1 MAQFQYKARRRDG
14 QTVTGV
20 LEVTDRGAALMQ
32 IERLGLFPLAV
43 ESPKNA
49 AAAAAAAADRPSAGA
64 GSWTEFLPP
73 SLRHYFVH
81 QRKPKLQ
88 ELATFTNQLAN
99 LLKSG
104 MPLTVALNS
113 MTHLETKGIPSDVSR
128 QLKNDVTEGKGLSE
142 AMAKQPVIFSSLY
155 INMVKA
161 GEQSGALV
169 DVLRRMGDHF
179 EKFAEVS
186 AKFKSAM
193 IYPLFVCCVGIAISI
208 FFMTV
213 MLPSFMQLF
222 QGLNVKLPLM
232 TRILIGLNDFIKHW
246 AWVIIMVIVAIV
258 IIVNRFRAS
267 ATGRRTIDRWQITA
281 PIFGRVMRLHIF
293 GQFSRTLA
301 TLLHNGVPVLTALE
315 ITEQII
321 SNSIIREAIT
331 RARQDVTDGKTLAQ
345 PLAKSK
351 VFPQLMV
358 DLIKIGEDTGDV
370 PGSLANLA
378 ETYES
383 ELQIALR
390 VMTNMIEPVIIC
402 VMAIGVGFLLISVLS
417 ALFAI
422 TSSIQ
427 AR

>member
-14 QTVTGV
+14 QVVTGMV
-20 LEVTDRGAALMQ
+20 EVADRSAALIL
-32 IERLGLFPLAV
+32 IERQGLFPMAI
-43 ESPKNA
+43 EMPKGGGGA
-49 AAAAAAAADRPSAGA
+49 TGTAERPSATA

-73 SLRHYFVH
+73 SVRPYFER
-81 QRKPKLQ
+81 QRRPKMQ

-113 MTHLETKGIPSDVSR
+113 MTHLETKGIPASVSR

-142 AMAKQPVIFSSLY
+142 AMAKQPVIFSKLY

-169 DVLRRMGDHF
+169 DVLRRMADHF
-179 EKFAEVS
+179 ERFSEVQ

-213 MLPSFMQLF
+213 MLPSFLKLF
-222 QGLNVKLPLM
+222 DGLHVQLPLT
-232 TRILIGLNDFIKHW
+232 TRLLIKLNDFFKHFW
-246 AWVIIMVIVAIV
+246 WMLVLGVIAVVILF
-258 IIVNRFRAS
+258 NRFRAS
-267 ATGRRTIDRWQITA
+267 DRGQRTLDHWRLHV
-281 PIFGRVMRLHIF
+281 PIFGKVMRLHLF
-293 GQFSRTLA
+293 GQVSRTLA
-301 TLLHNGVPVLTALE
+301 TLLHNGVPVLTSLE

-321 SNSIIREAIT
+321 SNSIVRDAIT
-331 RARQDVTDGKTLAQ
+331 KARQEVSDGKTLAQ
-345 PLAKSK
+345 PLARSK
-351 VFPQLMV
+351 LFPQLMV
-358 DLIKIGEDTGDV
+358 DLIQIGEETGDV
-370 PGSLANLA
+370 PGALNNLA
-378 ETYES
+378 ETYEN
-383 ELQIALR
+383 ELSLALK

-402 VMAIGVGFLLISVLS
+402 VMALGVGFLLISVLS

-422 TSSIQ
+422 TSSITM
-427 AR
+427 R

>member
-20 LEVTDRGAALMQ
+20 LEVADRGAALMQ

-43 ESPKNA
+43 ESPKAGA
-49 AAAAAAAADRPSAGA
+49 AAAATGKPSANA
-64 GSWTEFLPP
+64 GSWTEYLPP
-73 SLRHYFVH
+73 NIRRYIVRE
-81 QRKPKLQ
+81 RKPKLQ

-113 MTHLETKGIPSDVSR
+113 MTHLETKGIPAAVSR

-155 INMVKA
+155 VNMVKA

-179 EKFAEVS
+179 ERFSEVS
-186 AKFKSAM
+186 AKFRSAM
-193 IYPLFVCCVGIAISI
+193 IYPIFVCCVGIAISI

-222 QGLNVKLPLM
+222 QGLNVQLPLM
-232 TRILIGLNDFIKHW
+232 TRMLIGLNDFFKRW
-246 AWVIIMVIVAIV
+246 WWVMALVIIAVG
-258 IIVNRFRAS
+258 IIFNRFRAS
-267 ATGRRTIDRWQITA
+267 AGGRRTIDRWKISA
-281 PIFGRVMRLHIF
+281 PVFGKVTRLHIF
-293 GQFSRTLA
+293 GQFSRVLA
-301 TLLHNGVPVLTALE
+301 TLLHNGVPVLTALD

-321 SNSIIREAIT
+321 TNSIIREAIA
-331 RARQDVTDGKTLAQ
+331 RARVDVTDGKTLAQ
-345 PLAKSK
+345 PLARSK
-351 VFPQLMV
+351 IFPQLMV
-358 DLIKIGEDTGDV
+358 DLIKIGEETGDV
-370 PGSLANLA
+370 PGALANLA
-378 ETYES
+378 ETYEN
-383 ELQIALR
+383 ELQLALR

-402 VMAIGVGFLLISVLS
+402 VMALGVGFLLISVLS

-427 AR
+427 SR